1 MSTSISA
8 LTAKDVCPL
17 CVGESDPARL
27 SLVGGSEW
35 IECSACTQWYHLL
48 CLTLTPKLA
57 KTINTYHCPSCV
69 DTYGPSTYIRASGR
83 KRSHIDYAAFDRGEV
98 NITQD
103 RHPYASRF
111 DTLLDDASN
120 SSIKSRTPA
129 SKKQKTDAVRLIW
142 PSLNTDPNSKFPD
155 IDGAKLTK
163 QWAQKNGILE
173 PVRIPAAH
181 FASLGMELP
190 SGLTVRKV
198 ADLLG
203 ANAPVQVVDV
213 LTQNLTTP
221 AWTMGAWANYFEKPA
236 DERDRILNVIS
247 LEISGTPLGD
257 RICRP
262 KFVCDMD
269 WVDMVWPKDLVAK
282 NDFPKARLY
291 CLMSVKDAFTDFHI
305 DFGGTSVFYHLIYG
319 AKIFVFIRPT
329 LTNLKKYEQWC
340 LSSDQSKT
348 FFADLVRECHIVSLA
363 AGDSLIIPS
372 GWIHAVYTPKDSLI
386 IGGNFLTPINIKTQI
401 QLAKLEIRTKVP
413 QKFRYPFFDRVVWY
427 AALYYSDLISTNAT
441 NDTNFKSEDVADETK
456 HVLPSLELSGLTDL
470 RDYLLDL
477 VVAAA
482 TTSSKSY
489 VKHLNSSL
497 PKEIKR
503 VNNGS
508 QKFLQKF
515 AKQIAQLQS
524 VADNRDYNDNQLPAW
539 VGDFSI
545 ALKQK

>member
-1 MSTSISA
+1 MSASI
-8 LTAKDVCPL
+8 TKDVCPL
-17 CVGESDPARL
+17 CVSESDSTRL
-27 SLVGGSEW
+27 SHISSSEW

-48 CLTLTPKLA
+48 CLTLTPKLV

-69 DTYGPSTYIRASGR
+69 DTHGTSTYIRASGR
-83 KRSHIDYAAFDRGEV
+83 KRSHIDYAAFNRGEV

-111 DTLLDDASN
+111 DALLDDATN
-120 SSIKSRTPA
+120 SIKSGTPTR
-129 SKKQKTDAVRLIW
+129 KKQKIDAVRLTW
-142 PSLNTDPNSKFPD
+142 PSLNTDPSTKFPD

-163 QWAQKNGILE
+163 QWAQKTGILE
-173 PVRIPAAH
+173 PVRIPRAH

-190 SGLTVRKV
+190 ADLTVRGV

-203 ANAPVQVVDV
+203 ANTPVQVVDV
-213 LTQNLTTP
+213 LTQNLATP

-257 RICRP
+257 RIRRP

-269 WVDMVWPKDLVAK
+269 WVDMVWPKDLLAK

-348 FFADLVRECHIVSLA
+348 FFADLVRECHIVHLT

-372 GWIHAVYTPKDSLI
+372 GWIHAVYTPEDSLI
-386 IGGNFLTPINIKTQI
+386 IGGNFLTPVNIPTQI

-427 AALYYSDLISTNAT
+427 AALYYSDLISAKAT
-441 NDTNFKSEDVADETK
+441 NNADFKNEDVADETK
-456 HVLPSLELSGLTDL
+456 HVLPSLELSGLTNL

-482 TTSSKSY
+482 TTSNKSY
-489 VKHLNSSL
+489 IKHLNSSL
-497 PKEIKR
+497 PKDIKR
-503 VNNGS
+503 ASNGP

-524 VADNRDYNDNQLPAW
+524 AADNRDDDDIQLPAW
-539 VGDFSI
+539 VEDFSI